1 MFDQTFLY
9 MCNIYLRTDIFNMLL
24 LIPVLAGI
32 SALIM
37 CIEQNRVNVLQLEQG
52 FFGRWG
58 MTIFMIA
65 FSTYFAFLV
74 PGGVGLYWIFGNL
87 FAIPVMYIVNLIY
100 DPKKYIDYKTLN
112 SMKEKA
118 KEEAKT
124 NKVVL

>member
-1 MFDQTFLY
+1 
-9 MCNIYLRTDIFNMLL
+9 
-24 LIPVLAGI
+24 
-32 SALIM
+32 
-37 CIEQNRVNVLQLEQG
+37 
-52 FFGRWG
+52 

-118 KEEAKT
+118 KEEAKI
-124 NKVVL
+124 NKENRALSKKYYKENNHTII